1 MSTQN
6 LVSAKLSPELKV
18 SIDQKLNGLKT
29 DLNFLVSMVKGER
42 NEYIKV
48 GNIML
53 PFLDKIHNIAA
64 AHPEILPAVFDKQEY
79 EDDYQLTK
87 DLVTIAEGIS
97 ELHSS
102 LQATLFAANSDTM
115 MESLEIYAAAQMNQD
130 KVPGMEANVAE
141 VKVFFKKPRKS
152 KIEVNTAK

>member
-1 MSTQN
+1 MATQN
-6 LVSAKLSPELKV
+6 LVSAKLSPELKA

-64 AHPEILPAVFDKQEY
+64 AHPEILPAVFDKEEY

-87 DLVTIAEGIS
+87 NLIPIAEGIA

-115 MESLEIYAAAQMNQD
+115 MESLEIYAAAQMNQS
-130 KVPGMEANVAE
+130 KVPGLDAMVAE
-141 VKVFFKKPRKS
+141 LKVFFKKSHKPKT
-152 KIEVNTAK
+152 EANTAK

>member
-1 MSTQN
+1 MATQN
-6 LVSAKLSPELKV
+6 LVSAKISPELKA
-18 SIDQKLNGLKT
+18 SIDQKLSGIKT
-29 DLNFLVSMVKGER
+29 DLNFLISMVKGER

-64 AHPEILPAVFDKQEY
+64 AHPEILPAVFDKEEY
-79 EDDYQLTK
+79 ENDYQLTK
-87 DLVTIAEGIS
+87 DLVTIADNIS

-130 KVPGMEANVAE
+130 KVPGMEANVTELKA
-141 VKVFFKKPRKS
+141 FFKKPRKPKTEAS
-152 KIEVNTAK
+152 VVK